1 VTSSPWKSNVAVPTC
16 TSTTVTVTKLQT
28 GPDNYVMQYYSAT
41 APIRFNPIKGDS
53 FLLDALISVLQVLVD
68 QDVMCCEKTKGYPH
82 FF

>member
-1 VTSSPWKSNVAVPTC
+1 
-16 TSTTVTVTKLQT
+16 
-28 GPDNYVMQYYSAT
+28 MQYYSAT